1 MTFRSFRAPSSPS
14 IACASARRLPRG
26 LIGYVICVSGW
37 HQLWIALLSI
47 VVFLL
52 GTIPLEVQ
60 RRIVND
66 AFKGHDFTPI
76 LLLSL
81 LYAKLAVAEGLL
93 KLVTNVYRGW
103 IGESATRALREEI
116 DGDLVTG
123 HDRIGHN
130 GDAGVGLSMI
140 IAECE
145 AIGGFVGDCVS
156 EPLIQGGML
165 VAVFGYMVYLQPL
178 MALVSFAVFTPQI
191 VFVPLMQRAINR
203 RVAQRILVL
212 RQVSIDIFTITPA
225 QEARSETDA
234 FDLAFQL
241 NMGIYKLKFSMNFL
255 MNLFLSL
262 GIAAILCLGGYYVV
276 QGTIEIG
283 TVVAFISGL
292 SKIHDPWG
300 DLVNWLRDLMVTSAK
315 YRLVADATTAI
326 AERQTGHYDL
336 GAEI

>member
-1 MTFRSFRAPSSPS
+1 M
-14 IACASARRLPRG
+14 ASARLLPKG
-26 LIGYVICVSGW
+26 LLRYIIAVSGW

-47 VVFLL
+47 AVFVL
-52 GTIPLEVQ
+52 GTVPLEIQ

-66 AFKGHDFTPI
+66 AFKGHDFAPI

-81 LYAKLAVAEGLL
+81 VYAGLVLAEGLL
-93 KLVTNVYRGW
+93 KLLTNVYRGW

-116 DGDLVTG
+116 DIDLARGAAKPGMDGNT
-123 HDRIGHN
+123 
-130 GDAGVGLSMI
+130 GVGLSMI
-140 IAECE
+140 LTECE
-145 AIGGFVGDCVS
+145 AVGGFVGDCVS
-156 EPLIQGGML
+156 EPFIQGGML
-165 VAVFGYMVYLQPL
+165 IAIFSYMAYLQPL
-178 MALVSFAVFTPQI
+178 MALVSFAVFSPQI

-203 RVAQRILVL
+203 RVALRILVL
-212 RQVSIDIFTITPA
+212 RQVSVDIVTISPTH
-225 QEARSETDA
+225 EARNEASA
-234 FDLAFQL
+234 FDLAFRL

-315 YRLVADATTAI
+315 YRLVADATAAI
-326 AERQTGHYDL
+326 AERGAGHYDL